1 MRVGFIGLGLM
12 GVPMCR
18 RLLAA
23 GVALTVWNRSP
34 GKADALLA
42 AGAQLAG
49 SVAELVQGSDV
60 LMLCVSDAA
69 AVRELVLAPGG
80 IAAHG
85 RADQLLLDFSSI
97 APAATRDMAA
107 QLRQQC
113 GMRWVDAPVSGGVRG
128 AESGQLVIMAGGD
141 AADIDT
147 LRPLLAP
154 LSQRV
159 TRMGPLGAGQVTK
172 VCNQLIVAS
181 NAMLIAETV
190 RLAEQAGV
198 DAALLAPALA
208 GGFADSLPFQI
219 LAPRMAA
226 RQFEPLQWKVATL
239 LKDLGNALALGQE
252 SDSPLPLAGLAQQLM
267 QQHAAL
273 GDNAQRDLAS
283 IIELYAGG
291 EAC

>member
-1 MRVGFIGLGLM
+1 
-12 GVPMCR
+12 MCR

-23 GVALTVWNRSP
+23 GVALTVWNRTP
-34 GKADALLA
+34 DKAVALQAL
-42 AGAQLAG
+42 GAQQAA
-49 SVAELVQGSDV
+49 SVAALVQASDV
-60 LMLCVSDAA
+60 VMLCVSDTA
-69 AVRELVLAPGG
+69 AVRELVFAADG

-85 RADQLLLDFSSI
+85 SPGQLLVDFSSI
-97 APAATRDMAA
+97 APAATREMAA
-107 QLRQQC
+107 ALQQQC
-113 GMRWVDAPVSGGVRG
+113 GVRWVDAPVSGGVRG

-141 AADIDT
+141 AVDIDT

-159 TRMGPLGAGQVTK
+159 TRMGAVGAGQVTK

-208 GGFADSLPFQI
+208 GGFADSLPLQI

-239 LKDLGNALALGQE
+239 LKDLGNALTLGQE
-252 SDSPLPLAGLAQQLM
+252 TGSPLPLAGLAQQLM

-273 GDNAQRDLAS
+273 DGNAQRDLAS
-283 IIELYAGG
+283 VIEHYAG
-291 EAC
+291 EA

>member
-12 GVPMCR
+12 GGAMCR
-18 RLLAA
+18 RLLAH
-23 GVALTVWNRSP
+23 GVALTVWNRTP
-34 GKADALLA
+34 GKTEALQQL
-42 AGAQLAG
+42 GAQRAA
-49 SVAELVQGSDV
+49 SVAALVQASDV
-60 LMLCVSDAA
+60 LMLCVSDTA
-69 AVRELVLAPGG
+69 AVRELVFAGDG
-80 IAAHG
+80 IAMHG
-85 RADQLLLDFSSI
+85 RPGQLLLDFSSI
-97 APAATRDMAA
+97 APAATREMAA
-107 QLRQQC
+107 ALQQQC

-128 AESGQLVIMAGGD
+128 AESGQLVIMAGGEV
-141 AADIDT
+141 ADVDT

-159 TRMGPLGAGQVTK
+159 THMGPVGAGQVTK

-208 GGFADSLPFQI
+208 GGFADSLPLQI

-226 RQFEPLQWKVATL
+226 RQFEPLQWKVGTL
-239 LKDLGNALALGQE
+239 LKDLGNALTLGQE
-252 SDSPLPLAGLAQQLM
+252 TGSPLPLAGLAQQLM

-273 GDNAQRDLAS
+273 DGNAQRDLAS
-283 IIELYAGG
+283 VIEHYSGSG
-291 EAC
+291 Q